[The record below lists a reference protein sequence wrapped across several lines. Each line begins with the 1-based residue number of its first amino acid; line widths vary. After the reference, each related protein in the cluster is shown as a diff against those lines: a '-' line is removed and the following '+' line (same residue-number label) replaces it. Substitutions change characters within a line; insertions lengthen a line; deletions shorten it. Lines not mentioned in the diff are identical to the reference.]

1 MSSHKLDEK
10 YKLEIPS
17 QLNQLQRVEKFTE
30 DVTTKMDFS
39 EEDRD
44 SIAISITEIV
54 SNAISHGNKR
64 NRDKKVTIMYE
75 IYKNRLVITVQ
86 DEGTGFNVREIDD
99 PLDPKNLL
107 KDSGRGIYIV
117 RALMDEVEFQTNEMG
132 SFVKLVKNTGK

>member
-1 MSSHKLDEK
+1 MSSNKVDAK
-10 YKLEIPS
+10 YKLVIPS
-17 QLNQLQRVEKFTE
+17 QLNELQRVEQFTE
-30 DVTTKMDFS
+30 NITLKIGFS

-64 NRDKKVTIMYE
+64 NKDKNVTIVYE
-75 IYKNRLVITVQ
+75 LFKDHLVITVQ
-86 DEGTGFNVREIDD
+86 DEGGGFNVREIND

-117 RALMDEVEFQTNEMG
+117 RALMDD
-132 SFVKLVKNTGK
+132 VKFKNNKTGTLVKIVKNKSK

>member
-1 MSSHKLDEK
+1 MSSHKFGEK

-86 DEGTGFNVREIDD
+86 DEGPGFNVREIDD

-132 SFVKLVKNTGK
+132 SFIKLVKNTGK

>member
-1 MSSHKLDEK
+1 MSSNKVDEK
-10 YKLEIPS
+10 LTLVIPS
-17 QLNQLQRVEKFTE
+17 QLNELQRVEQFTE
-30 DVTTKMDFS
+30 EVTLKIGFK

-54 SNAISHGNKR
+54 SNAISHGNRR
-64 NRDKKVTIMYE
+64 NSDKKVTIVYE

-86 DEGTGFNVREIDD
+86 DEGAGFNVREIDN

-117 RALMDEVEFQTNEMG
+117 RALMDDVEFKNNKTG
-132 SFVKLVKNTGK
+132 TLVRIVKNKNN